1 MGLGA
6 AMCLAGMGGIS
17 SLDPADEPLGV
28 GVVSPAPLA
37 ISGCGLDFSWGLDRR
52 LLVEGGKTALAV
64 G

>member
-1 MGLGA
+1 
-6 AMCLAGMGGIS
+6 MCLAGMVGIS

-28 GVVSPAPLA
+28 GGASPEHMA